1 MSRDV
6 ARVVARSLEEELHN
20 LRTIKSGD
28 DLQKRELQDQWEAEQ
43 YFSTI
48 YASDQAARGGERK
61 DQAIWR
67 IK

>member
-6 ARVVARSLEEELHN
+6 ARVMARSLEEELHN
-20 LRTIKSGD
+20 FLTIKSGD
-28 DLQKRELQDQWEAEQ
+28 DLQKHELQDQLEAEE

>member
-1 MSRDV
+1 
-6 ARVVARSLEEELHN
+6 LEEELHN

-28 DLQKRELQDQWEAEQ
+28 DLQKRELQDQLEAEQ

>member
-28 DLQKRELQDQWEAEQ
+28 DLQKRELQDQLEAEQ
-43 YFSTI
+43 DFSTI
-48 YASDQAARGGERK
+48 YASDQAARGGKRK